1 MTKTKLELFPY
12 CDGCPE
18 ISPKVE
24 TLQTASVLDEEV
36 RVRISCKNATKCEN
50 MRKHILSA
58 MEVDENATVKE

>member
-1 MTKTKLELFPY
+1 MSKTKLELFPY

-24 TLQTASVLDEEV
+24 KLQTVNVLDEEV
-36 RVRISCKNATKCEN
+36 RVSIFCKNATKCEN

-58 MEVDENATVKE
+58 MEVEENATVEE